1 METLPVDEALPRLKA
16 VLVQHAAAVLVAP
29 PGAGKTTRVPLA
41 LLDAPWLGGRKI
53 VMQEPRRL
61 AARAAARRM
70 AETLGEPVGET
81 VGYRVR
87 FDSKVGPRTRI
98 EVVTDGLFLRMLQD
112 DPSLDGVG
120 CVIFDELHERGLET
134 DLSFALVRESQ
145 QALREDLRVI
155 AMSATL
161 DPGPVS
167 ERLGGAPLVES
178 AGRMFPVETRYLD
191 RDAGG
196 RFEDT
201 VASAVRTALAQDT
214 GSALVFL
221 PGVREI
227 RRVEERL
234 SGLGTTIDVTPLF
247 GDLSPAEQ
255 DRAIAPSPPG
265 RRKVVLATS
274 IAETSLTIEGVR
286 IVIDGGQMRVP
297 RFSPRSGMTR
307 LETVRV
313 SQASADQRRGRAGRL
328 EPGVCYRLWTEEAQ
342 RGLLPFTPPEILD
355 ADLAPLALELA
366 AWGVNDA
373 STLPWLTPPPAS
385 ALATARELLLDLGA
399 IELSGAIT
407 PHGRAMVRLGQHPRL
422 AHLVLEGRALKQGRV
437 AALIAAILGER
448 DFLRERD
455 VDLRHRVDIA
465 LSGRAPRLI
474 QESARRLTPREA
486 RDETPDSAMTGALL
500 ALAYPDRIGRR
511 RAGTANRYLLSGG
524 RGAVLPEGDPMSNE
538 EFVVVA
544 ETDGASQDARIF
556 LAAAITAGEIEELY
570 ESRIVDEQVVQWN
583 ARDNSVLA
591 RRRRRLGA
599 LLIEDKPIA
608 KPHPDK
614 VKAAMLDGIR
624 QRGLPWTDE
633 LSDWRQRIA
642 FLRVIDESWPDLS
655 DRALLASVDDW
666 LEPFVDGVSKRIDFT
681 AALKA
686 LVPWDR
692 QRQLDSL
699 APTHI
704 EVPSGSR
711 VPVDYA
717 NPAEPTLSVRLQEM
731 FGLTD
736 TPKVGGGKVP
746 VLIHLL
752 SPARRPVQVT
762 RDLASFWTNGYKA
775 VKAELKGR
783 YPRHYWPDDPL
794 VAEPT
799 ARVKRRNT

>member
-1 METLPVDEALPRLKA
+1 MSSLPVDEALPRLKA
-16 VLVQHAAAVLVAP
+16 VLAKQPVAVLVAP

-41 LLDAPWLGGRKI
+41 LLDAAWLGGRKI
-53 VMQEPRRL
+53 IMQEPRRL

-70 AETLGEPVGET
+70 AGTLGEAVGET

-87 FDSKVGPRTRI
+87 LDSKVGPRTRI

-112 DPSLDGVG
+112 DPSLEGVG

-167 ERLGGAPLVES
+167 ERLGGAPVVES
-178 AGRMFPVETRYLD
+178 AGRMFPVDTRYLD
-191 RDAGG
+191 RESGG

-201 VASAVRTALAQDT
+201 VASAVRNALTAES

-221 PGVREI
+221 PGVGEI

-234 SGLGTTIDVTPLF
+234 QGLAATIDIAPLY
-247 GDLSPAEQ
+247 GDLSPADQ
-255 DRAIAPSPPG
+255 DRAISPSPAG

-286 IVIDGGQMRVP
+286 MVIDGGLMRVP

-366 AWGVNDA
+366 AWGVADA

-385 ALATARELLLDLGA
+385 ALATARALLLDLGA
-399 IELSGAIT
+399 IDPGGAIT

-422 AHLVLEGRALKQGRV
+422 AHLVLKGRELKQGKV

-455 VDLRHRVDIA
+455 VDLRHRVDMA
-465 LSGRAPRLI
+465 LNGRAPRLI
-474 QESARRLTPREA
+474 NESARRLTSGEA
-486 RDETPDSAMTGALL
+486 RDETPDPSMTGALL

-524 RGAVLPEGDPMSNE
+524 RGAALPEGDPMSNE
-538 EFVVVA
+538 EFLVVA
-544 ETDGASQDARIF
+544 DLDGATQDARIF
-556 LAAAITAGEIEELY
+556 LAAPITVAEIEELY
-570 ESRIVDEQVVQWN
+570 GERIVDEETVEWRDTVV
-583 ARDNSVLA
+583 A
-591 RRRRRLGA
+591 RRRRRFGA
-599 LLIEDKPIA
+599 LVLEDKPIN
-608 KPHPDK
+608 KPDPEK
-614 VKAAMLDGIR
+614 VKAAMLAGLR

-633 LSDWRQRIA
+633 LQAWRQRIA
-642 FLRVIDESWPDLS
+642 FLRQFDESWPDLS
-655 DRALLASVDDW
+655 DDALLRSLDW
-666 LEPFVDGVSKRIDFT
+666 LEPFVDGAARRIDF
-681 AALKA
+681 ASAVKA

-692 QRQLDSL
+692 QRQVDSL

-711 VPVDYA
+711 VPIDYA

-736 TPKVGGGKVP
+736 TPRIANRVP
-746 VLIHLL
+746 VTIHLL

-762 RDLASFWTNGYKA
+762 RDLASFWKSAYRD

-783 YPRHYWPDDPL
+783 YPKHYWPDDPL
-794 VAEPT
+794 IAEPT
-799 ARVKRRNT
+799 ARAKPRR